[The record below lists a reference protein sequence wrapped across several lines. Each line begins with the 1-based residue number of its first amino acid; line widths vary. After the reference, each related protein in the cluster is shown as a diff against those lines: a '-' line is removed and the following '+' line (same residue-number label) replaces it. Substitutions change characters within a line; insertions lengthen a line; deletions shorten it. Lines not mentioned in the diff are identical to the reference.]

1 MGPSPCTNSP
11 ATRTQ
16 LPFRLSFQ
24 GGSHTGHALLDSGA
38 EGNFLDSATARRWNI
53 STIPLAKPITAWSL
67 GGRPLTTITHVTPFV
82 SLSLSG
88 NHQELIELFIID
100 SPRVPLVLGLPW
112 LLKHN
117 PHIDWVNKSIL
128 AWSQSCH
135 VSCLGAA
142 FPAVSVSCVSQADPP
157 ELTGVPA
164 EYYDLRAVFSKSRAT
179 SLPPHRP
186 YDCAIDL
193 LPGTSPPKGR
203 LYSLSGPEREAMDR
217 YIRESLQTGLI
228 RHSSSPAGAGF
239 FFVQKK
245 DGSLRPCIDYRG
257 LNDITVK
264 NRYPLPLMSSAFE
277 LLQGAQVFT
286 KLDLRNAYHL
296 VRIREGHEWKTAF
309 NTPSGHYEYLVLPF
323 GLSNAPAVFQDLVNS
338 VLGDMIN
345 QFVFVYLDDI
355 LIFSPSLQVHTQHV
369 RRVLQRL
376 LENKLFVKAEKCEFH
391 AESVTFLGH
400 IISTRGIKPDP
411 AKIEAVA
418 MWPVPDSRKAL
429 QRFLGFSNF
438 YRRYIRNFGQI
449 AAPLTA
455 LTSTKV
461 IFRWNPDAQVAFDA
475 LKSRFVSAPVLLVPD
490 PESQFIVEVDA
501 SDVGVGAVLSQRSLC
516 DGKVHP
522 CAFFSRR
529 LSPAEHNYDIGNKE
543 LLAVRLAL
551 GEWRHWLEGSAQPF
565 LVWTDHKN
573 LEYIRS
579 AKRLSSRQ
587 ARWALFFGRFNFTLS
602 YRPGSKNVKPDA
614 LSRLFGAPEG
624 ELTAETILPEGM
636 VVGALSWGIERRV
649 EEAGRG
655 VHVPE
660 GCPAGRLL
668 VPEALR
674 PEVLQWGHESRLVCH
689 PGIRRTLFAIRQR
702 FWWPTLA
709 ADVRQFVL
717 ACPTCAQCKPVNRPP
732 DGLLHPLPIP
742 SRPWSHIALDFVS
755 GLPPSKGNTVIL
767 TVVDRFSKAVHFIP
781 LPKLP
786 SARETAQLMVDH
798 VFRLHGLPVDVVSD
812 RGPQFASRFW
822 KEFCRQIGAS
832 ASLSSGFHPQTNGQ
846 CERANQDLERM
857 LRCLTS
863 NNPSS
868 WCQQL
873 SWIEYARNSL
883 PVAAS
888 GMSPFE
894 CSVGYKPPLFPSQE
908 PDAAV
913 PSTLAFVQ
921 CCRRTWER
929 VREILLRTAGRTKAA
944 ADRRRSPP
952 PTYVCG
958 QRVWLSTK
966 DLPLRSPSRKLAPRF
981 IGPYR
986 VTKVVN
992 PVAIRLKLP
1001 PALGRVHPVCHV
1013 SKVKPVF
1020 SSPLNPAGDRPT
1032 PPPPRLIDGSPT
1044 YTVRRLLDERRRGRG
1059 VQYLV
1064 DWEGYGPE
1072 ERCWVPSR
1080 DVLDRSLIE
1089 DFRRRRGRPPP
1100 GVPGGAPGRGGTVG
1114 SQV

>member
-1 MGPSPCTNSP
+1 M
-11 ATRTQ
+11 
-16 LPFRLSFQ
+16 
-24 GGSHTGHALLDSGA
+24 
-38 EGNFLDSATARRWNI
+38 
-53 STIPLAKPITAWSL
+53 
-67 GGRPLTTITHVTPFV
+67 
-82 SLSLSG
+82 
-88 NHQELIELFIID
+88 
-100 SPRVPLVLGLPW
+100 
-112 LLKHN
+112 
-117 PHIDWVNKSIL
+117 
-128 AWSQSCH
+128 
-135 VSCLGAA
+135 
-142 FPAVSVSCVSQADPP
+142 
-157 ELTGVPA
+157 
-164 EYYDLRAVFSKSRAT
+164 
-179 SLPPHRP
+179 
-186 YDCAIDL
+186 
-193 LPGTSPPKGR
+193 
-203 LYSLSGPEREAMDR
+203 
-217 YIRESLQTGLI
+217 
-228 RHSSSPAGAGF
+228 
-239 FFVQKK
+239 
-245 DGSLRPCIDYRG
+245 
-257 LNDITVK
+257 
-264 NRYPLPLMSSAFE
+264 
-277 LLQGAQVFT
+277 
-286 KLDLRNAYHL
+286 
-296 VRIREGHEWKTAF
+296 
-309 NTPSGHYEYLVLPF
+309 
-323 GLSNAPAVFQDLVNS
+323 
-338 VLGDMIN
+338 
-345 QFVFVYLDDI
+345 
-355 LIFSPSLQVHTQHV
+355 
-369 RRVLQRL
+369 
-376 LENKLFVKAEKCEFH
+376 
-391 AESVTFLGH
+391 
-400 IISTRGIKPDP
+400 
-411 AKIEAVA
+411 
-418 MWPVPDSRKAL
+418 
-429 QRFLGFSNF
+429 
-438 YRRYIRNFGQI
+438 
-449 AAPLTA
+449 
-455 LTSTKV
+455 
-461 IFRWNPDAQVAFDA
+461 
-475 LKSRFVSAPVLLVPD
+475 VPD

-529 LSPAEHNYDIGNKE
+529 LSPAERNYDIGNKE

-551 GEWRHWLEGSAQPF
+551 GEWHHWLEGSAQPF

-660 GCPAGRLL
+660 ECPAGRLL

-732 DGLLHPLPIP
+732 DGLFHPLPVP

-767 TVVDRFSKAVHFIP
+767 TVVDRFSKVVHFIP

-883 PVAAS
+883 AS

-913 PSTLAFVQ
+913 PSALAFVQ
-921 CCRRTWER
+921 RCRRTWER

-944 ADRRRSPP
+944 ADRRRSSP

-981 IGPYR
+981 IGPYCI
-986 VTKVVN
+986 TKVVN

-1001 PALGRVHPVCHV
+1001 PRSWP
-1013 SKVKPVF
+1013 
-1020 SSPLNPAGDRPT
+1020 
-1032 PPPPRLIDGSPT
+1032 GSPC
-1044 YTVRRLLDERRRGRG
+1044 VSRL
-1059 VQYLV
+1059 
-1064 DWEGYGPE
+1064 
-1072 ERCWVPSR
+1072 
-1080 DVLDRSLIE
+1080 
-1089 DFRRRRGRPPP
+1089 
-1100 GVPGGAPGRGGTVG
+1100 
-1114 SQV
+1114 

>member
-1 MGPSPCTNSP
+1 
-11 ATRTQ
+11 
-16 LPFRLSFQ
+16 
-24 GGSHTGHALLDSGA
+24 
-38 EGNFLDSATARRWNI
+38 
-53 STIPLAKPITAWSL
+53 
-67 GGRPLTTITHVTPFV
+67 
-82 SLSLSG
+82 
-88 NHQELIELFIID
+88 
-100 SPRVPLVLGLPW
+100 
-112 LLKHN
+112 
-117 PHIDWVNKSIL
+117 
-128 AWSQSCH
+128 
-135 VSCLGAA
+135 
-142 FPAVSVSCVSQADPP
+142 
-157 ELTGVPA
+157 
-164 EYYDLRAVFSKSRAT
+164 
-179 SLPPHRP
+179 
-186 YDCAIDL
+186 
-193 LPGTSPPKGR
+193 
-203 LYSLSGPEREAMDR
+203 
-217 YIRESLQTGLI
+217 
-228 RHSSSPAGAGF
+228 
-239 FFVQKK
+239 
-245 DGSLRPCIDYRG
+245 
-257 LNDITVK
+257 
-264 NRYPLPLMSSAFE
+264 MSSAFE

-296 VRIREGHEWKTAF
+296 VRIREGDEWKTAF

-429 QRFLGFSNF
+429 QRFLGFANF

-461 IFRWNPDAQVAFDA
+461 TFRWNPDAQVAFDA

-529 LSPAEHNYDIGNKE
+529 LSPAERNYDIGNKE

-565 LVWTDHKN
+565 LVWMDHKN

-786 SARETAQLMVDH
+786 SARETAQLMGDH

-913 PSTLAFVQ
+913 PSALAFVQ
-921 CCRRTWER
+921 RCRRSWER

-1001 PALGRVHPVCHV
+1001 PALGRVHPVFHV

-1100 GVPGGAPGRGGTVG
+1100 GAPGGAPGRGGYCRVSGLITCSCFLCVVMSG
-1114 SQV
+1114 AGFVLTARHMCLSTLLFPRPPCFAAH

>member
-1 MGPSPCTNSP
+1 M
-11 ATRTQ
+11 
-16 LPFRLSFQ
+16 
-24 GGSHTGHALLDSGA
+24 
-38 EGNFLDSATARRWNI
+38 
-53 STIPLAKPITAWSL
+53 
-67 GGRPLTTITHVTPFV
+67 
-82 SLSLSG
+82 
-88 NHQELIELFIID
+88 
-100 SPRVPLVLGLPW
+100 
-112 LLKHN
+112 
-117 PHIDWVNKSIL
+117 
-128 AWSQSCH
+128 
-135 VSCLGAA
+135 
-142 FPAVSVSCVSQADPP
+142 
-157 ELTGVPA
+157 
-164 EYYDLRAVFSKSRAT
+164 
-179 SLPPHRP
+179 
-186 YDCAIDL
+186 
-193 LPGTSPPKGR
+193 
-203 LYSLSGPEREAMDR
+203 
-217 YIRESLQTGLI
+217 
-228 RHSSSPAGAGF
+228 
-239 FFVQKK
+239 
-245 DGSLRPCIDYRG
+245 
-257 LNDITVK
+257 
-264 NRYPLPLMSSAFE
+264 
-277 LLQGAQVFT
+277 
-286 KLDLRNAYHL
+286 
-296 VRIREGHEWKTAF
+296 
-309 NTPSGHYEYLVLPF
+309 
-323 GLSNAPAVFQDLVNS
+323 
-338 VLGDMIN
+338 
-345 QFVFVYLDDI
+345 
-355 LIFSPSLQVHTQHV
+355 
-369 RRVLQRL
+369 
-376 LENKLFVKAEKCEFH
+376 
-391 AESVTFLGH
+391 
-400 IISTRGIKPDP
+400 
-411 AKIEAVA
+411 
-418 MWPVPDSRKAL
+418 
-429 QRFLGFSNF
+429 
-438 YRRYIRNFGQI
+438 
-449 AAPLTA
+449 
-455 LTSTKV
+455 
-461 IFRWNPDAQVAFDA
+461 
-475 LKSRFVSAPVLLVPD
+475 
-490 PESQFIVEVDA
+490 
-501 SDVGVGAVLSQRSLC
+501 
-516 DGKVHP
+516 HP

-529 LSPAEHNYDIGNKE
+529 LSPAERNYDISNKE

-573 LEYIRS
+573 LEYIHS

-602 YRPGSKNVKPDA
+602 YQPGSKNVKPDA

-655 VHVPE
+655 VHVPD

-689 PGIRRTLFAIRQR
+689 PEIRRTLFAIRQR

-717 ACPTCAQCKPVNRPP
+717 ACPTCAQCKPVNRSP

-913 PSTLAFVQ
+913 PSALAFVQ
-921 CCRRTWER
+921 RCRRTWER

-944 ADRRRSPP
+944 ADRRRLSP

-1001 PALGRVHPVCHV
+1001 PALGRVHPVFHV

-1020 SSPLNPAGDRPT
+1020 SSPLNPAGDRP
-1032 PPPPRLIDGSPT
+1032 PPSHRWLP
-1044 YTVRRLLDERRRGRG
+1044 
-1059 VQYLV
+1059 YL
-1064 DWEGYGPE
+1064 YG
-1072 ERCWVPSR
+1072 
-1080 DVLDRSLIE
+1080 
-1089 DFRRRRGRPPP
+1089 
-1100 GVPGGAPGRGGTVG
+1100 
-1114 SQV
+1114 